1 MRTVHESRLFFVK
14 KNIMI
19 FIMIMIVMVI
29 IDMVVSV
36 IVMFIFYDLILFYV
50 NFI

>member
-1 MRTVHESRLFFVK
+1 MRTVHESRLFFFI

-36 IVMFIFYDLILFYV
+36 IVMFISYDLILFYD
-50 NFI
+50 FI